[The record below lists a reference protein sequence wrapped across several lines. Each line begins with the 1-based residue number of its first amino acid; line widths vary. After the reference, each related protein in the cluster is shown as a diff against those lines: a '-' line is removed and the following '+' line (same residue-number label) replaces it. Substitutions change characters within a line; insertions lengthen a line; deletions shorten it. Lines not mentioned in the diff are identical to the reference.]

1 MTDLA
6 RIFIS
11 STVMSADDERQAVAK
26 ARAVLD
32 RLTPITSDTEMI
44 KSGLR
49 YVSRLLA
56 DATAQGFSSDAALNK
71 LRADASIALNH
82 VTGSLESRSITQ
94 DIIDRATRAVDALLN
109 GYRQNAGK

>member
-1 MTDLA
+1 
-6 RIFIS
+6 
-11 STVMSADDERQAVAK
+11 
-26 ARAVLD
+26 
-32 RLTPITSDTEMI
+32 MI

-82 VTGSLESRSITQ
+82 VTGSLESRTLKQ
-94 DIIDRATRAVDALLN
+94 EIIDRATRAVDALLN
-109 GYRQNAGK
+109 GFDQRNARQ